1 LGDDEKKSLYLL
13 STDAAAF
20 YKAVSTLGWLN
31 PQISDLW
38 ILTADCSSKRHGRD
52 RATKPGL
59 SDRSGKA
66 TSG

>member
-13 STDAAAF
+13 STDAAF
-20 YKAVSTLGWLN
+20 YKVVSTLGWLN
-31 PQISDLW
+31 PQIRDSW
-38 ILTADCSSKRHGRD
+38 ILTKRHGRD